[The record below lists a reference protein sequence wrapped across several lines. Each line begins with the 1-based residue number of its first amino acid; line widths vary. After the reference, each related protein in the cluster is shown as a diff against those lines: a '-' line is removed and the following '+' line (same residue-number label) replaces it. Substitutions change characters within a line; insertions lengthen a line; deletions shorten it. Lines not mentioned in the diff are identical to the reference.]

1 MKKILSVFLALMV
14 SAFLLAGCETSPSSI
29 SASTS
34 AEQPIAVELSDY
46 SDIKKP
52 LPSPKYSCNRFQAIL
67 AQPNNSALQ
76 DWKV

>member
-1 MKKILSVFLALMV
+1 MDTEKINR
-14 SAFLLAGCETSPSSI
+14 
-29 SASTS
+29 
-34 AEQPIAVELSDY
+34 
-46 SDIKKP
+46 